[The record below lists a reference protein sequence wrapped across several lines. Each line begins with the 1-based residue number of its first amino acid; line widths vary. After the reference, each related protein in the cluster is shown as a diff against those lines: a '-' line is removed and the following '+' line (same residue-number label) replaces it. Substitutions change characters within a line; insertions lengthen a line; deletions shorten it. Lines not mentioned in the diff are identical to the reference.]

1 MLAKVSQGDTG
12 TSTSHQKL
20 PALLVYFGF
29 ADSVPGIL
37 DNLPVTGFQVA
48 KVYGYTSVTL
58 LSWLITSM
66 ILSLAHLNSNFLYT
80 NLIMNWKVVLLKSS
94 ISVQLQ
100 FYKHVLNLTQTL
112 LPINRLSFKSMFAP
126 LVSNTPFVQ
135 VFERNALWFK

>member
-1 MLAKVSQGDTG
+1 MSQGDTG

-48 KVYGYTSVTL
+48 KVYDYTSITL

-66 ILSLAHLNSNFLYT
+66 ILSVAHLNSNFLHT
-80 NLIMNWKVVLLKSS
+80 NLIMNWEGVLLKSS

-100 FYKHVLNLTQTL
+100 FYKYLLNLRQTL
-112 LPINRLSFKSMFAP
+112 LPISWLSFKIIFAP
-126 LVSNTPFVQ
+126 LVSNTPFVR
-135 VFERNALWFK
+135 VFERNAL